1 MVLVLSTDFKVVKYE
16 LVLIVSGDR
25 NWTDREKI
33 RKVLTEFNPQTTL
46 LVEGGARG
54 ADRLARQEGR
64 KLGFKVITVDA
75 DWHKYG
81 KAAGAVRNRVMY
93 NTYKPHGILAFHSN
107 ISESKGTKDMIE
119 VAEKGGTPVRLT
131 T

>member
-1 MVLVLSTDFKVVKYE
+1 VVVEYD

-33 RKVLTEFNPQTTL
+33 RQVLTEFNPQTTL

-54 ADRLARQEGR
+54 ADSLARQEGR
-64 KLGFKVITVDA
+64 KLGFEVITVKA
-75 DWHKYG
+75 DWYKYG
-81 KAAGAVRNRVMY
+81 KAAGPIRNKVMY
-93 NTYKPHGILAFHSN
+93 DTYKPDGILAFHSN
-107 ISESKGTKDMIE
+107 IAESKGTKHMIE
-119 VAEKGGTPVRLT
+119 LAEKGGTPVRLT